1 MGVRVVGYK
10 REVFTARLT
19 FIWVVKE
26 RGGGRLGRGGGFT
39 LYALY
44 FFINL
49 LNAL

>member
-26 RGGGRLGRGGGFT
+26 RGGGRLGRGGGGVYFVCT
-39 LYALY
+39 IFLY
-44 FFINL
+44 
-49 LNAL
+49 